1 MFDHRQN
8 DPRERE
14 GGLRFAMWW
23 LRALAGVGWPFMRKD
38 VGSECPGSCALGS
51 LLLVLG
57 VAMWK
62 DSLEAWLLL
71 WLFILALLRLR
82 AKVRQNRKQ
91 GIVFHRY
98 WDGTPWLAQKLLP
111 RVQKISDLKGY
122 EAFILA
128 GIGIALT
135 YADPAVGGLVIASA
149 AASFSVEAIWAQIR
163 RNRVSAMRDAQ
174 AEMSQLMDDYH
185 HGF

>member
-14 GGLRFAMWW
+14 SGLRFVMWW
-23 LRALAGVGWPFMRKD
+23 LRALAAVTWPFSRKD
-38 VGSECPGSCALGS
+38 VGSECPGACALGS

-57 VAMWK
+57 VAMWR
-62 DSLEAWLLL
+62 DTLAAWLLL
-71 WLFILALLRLR
+71 WLFFLALLRLR

-98 WDGTPWLAQKLLP
+98 WDGTPWLAQKLFP
-111 RVQKISDLKGY
+111 WVQKVSDLKGY
-122 EAFILA
+122 EAFIVV

-149 AASFSVEAIWAQIR
+149 AASFCVEAISVQVR
-163 RNRVSAMRDAQ
+163 RNRVSAMQDAQ
-174 AEMSQLMDDYH
+174 AEMNQLQDDYH